1 MRRAPLAELP
11 FWPRMLSRE
20 EAARYLGVSDDVFDQ
35 EVRSGLWPP
44 AQRRGAK
51 GGRVT
56 WDRIML
62 DKAADRA
69 SGLEEVAGPV
79 AAGPAHSE
87 EEAARALEMI
97 HATSSRNRIEG
108 HARKARGRLNP

>member
-1 MRRAPLAELP
+1 MKRAPLTELP

-35 EVRSGLWPP
+35 EVRAGIWPC
-44 AQRRGAK
+44 AMRRGL
-51 GGRVT
+51 GGRRVT
-56 WDRIML
+56 WDRCML
-62 DKAADRA
+62 DRAVDRA
-69 SGLEEVAGPV
+69 SGLVEVAGPV

-97 HATSSRNRIEG
+97 HATSTRNGVEG
-108 HARKARGRLNP
+108 HARNARGRFNS